1 MSTHANDQLGRRPFE
16 GLPAE
21 ADLVAMR
28 QLIPSA
34 TLPAR
39 TTEAHGEIDVVIATV
54 LPMTWPAI
62 RRNDGSV
69 LVGLQAS
76 VPGGDLSRAF
86 GQAITQALELEPGN
100 PVTTVE
106 VTDQSPRLQDLL
118 DPESF
123 GPIAVHETFEFWLD
137 PDAERTS
144 EIEQS
149 LQQANDAIMPTA
161 PVPGL
166 PHAYWVDAGAKE
178 HVRWVFDAEED
189 QVIDAVARL
198 HAKRASGITPEAKY
212 VGSFRAEGLSIPV
225 WDLPQGYGVEGLE
238 GHVDE
243 FRERFEQ
250 ALANTEPLSILERRA
265 RGGIVARQVT
275 LR

>member
-1 MSTHANDQLGRRPFE
+1 MSTHANDQLVRRPFE

-62 RRNDGSV
+62 RRND
-69 LVGLQAS
+69 
-76 VPGGDLSRAF
+76 F